1 MVLLDFSKVWLQ
13 SLSKKARC
21 GKVISNV
28 LINITTKECYNHG
41 SKFIWLCKSIRTS
54 FKRSEEYKAIKEA
67 FANVK
72 ANEESKK
79 LFDEFRETQINFQ
92 QKQMQGEEIAEEDL
106 QKAQEQAQA
115 IEKDENIS
123 ALMNA
128 EQKMSQVFQ
137 EINQIIVKP
146 LDEIYAD

>member
-1 MVLLDFSKVWLQ
+1 MAVNLYDYANQLEQAL
-13 SLSKKARC
+13 R
-21 GKVISNV
+21 
-28 LINITTKECYNHG
+28 E
-41 SKFIWLCKSIRTS
+41 
-54 FKRSEEYKAIKEA
+54 SEEYKAIKEA

-79 LFDEFRETQINFQ
+79 LFDEFRETQMNFQ

>member
-1 MVLLDFSKVWLQ
+1 MAVNLYDYANQLEQAL
-13 SLSKKARC
+13 R
-21 GKVISNV
+21 
-28 LINITTKECYNHG
+28 E
-41 SKFIWLCKSIRTS
+41 
-54 FKRSEEYKAIKEA
+54 SEEYKAIKEA
-67 FANVK
+67 FTNVK

>member
-1 MVLLDFSKVWLQ
+1 MQ
-13 SLSKKARC
+13 SLSK
-21 GKVISNV
+21 GDIYVKVICEWLKHKLTQRSA
-28 LINITTKECYNHG
+28 ITVAVNLYDYANQLEQALRD
-41 SKFIWLCKSIRTS
+41 SD
-54 FKRSEEYKAIKEA
+54 EYKAIKDA
-67 FANVK
+67 FAKVK
-72 ANEESKK
+72 ENEESKK
-79 LFDEFRETQINFQ
+79 LFDEFRETQMSFQ
-92 QKQMQGEEIAEEDL
+92 QKQMQGEEIPEEDL

-123 ALMNA
+123 ELMNA

>member
-1 MVLLDFSKVWLQ
+1 MAVNLYDYANQLEQAL
-13 SLSKKARC
+13 R
-21 GKVISNV
+21 
-28 LINITTKECYNHG
+28 E
-41 SKFIWLCKSIRTS
+41 
-54 FKRSEEYKAIKEA
+54 SEEYKAIKEA

-72 ANEESKK
+72 VNEESKK